1 MPTPPLVSA
10 VRRSLDSV
18 GLSRPGVSLVAAL
31 SGGPDS
37 VALLRA
43 AKKSGATVV
52 AAHLDHALRKDSRA
66 DAQFCEE
73 LCERLKV
80 RLRTG
85 RARPSAKATRDGG
98 LEEAARLTRYSFLRR
113 VAREENAAA
122 IVLGHTLDDQA
133 ETVLMRLVR
142 GSGALGL
149 SAMKPWDGE
158 LLRPLLETRRFTVM
172 AHLSAFRL
180 PYRSDPTNQDTAFL
194 RNRVRHELIP
204 LLEKKFNPN
213 IAEALGR
220 TARTLA
226 EEHQAL
232 REVAA
237 QLLDR
242 AVAPTVEGSAFE
254 LVVLKA
260 APEGLGKTA
269 IREALRR
276 SGGLRAVSFTHIEG
290 LWNLLVQGRGGSSLP
305 LPGGRTAA
313 IAKGRLILTSASG
326 SGWGIPEKSLS
337 CHSLAV
343 PRTRKP

>member
-10 VRRSLDSV
+10 VRKSLDFV
-18 GLSRPGVSLVAAL
+18 GLLRPGVSVVAAL

-37 VALLRA
+37 VALLDSLLRA
-43 AKKSGATVV
+43 ARKPGMTVV

-73 LCERLKV
+73 LCDRLKV
-80 RLRTG
+80 RLRSG
-85 RARPSAKATRDGG
+85 RSRPTASAMREGG

-113 VAREENAAA
+113 VAREEHASA

-158 LLRPLLETRRFTVM
+158 LLRPLLDSRREAVM
-172 AHLSAFRL
+172 AHLSAYRL
-180 PYRSDPTNQDTAFL
+180 PYRSDPTNTDTAFM

-204 LLEKKFNPN
+204 LLEQKFNPN

-226 EEHQAL
+226 EEHSAL

-242 AVAPTVEGSAFE
+242 AAASSVEGAAFE
-254 LVVLKA
+254 LSVLKS

-269 IREALRR
+269 LREALRR
-276 SGGLRAVSFTHIEG
+276 FGGLRSVSFIHIERLWG
-290 LWNLLVQGRGGSSLP
+290 LVNQGRGGSSLP
-305 LPGGRTAA
+305 LPGSRTATVSR
-313 IAKGRLILTSASG
+313 GRLILTG
-326 SGWGIPEKSLS
+326 KGPEAIGDSREKPFLS
-337 CHSLAV
+337 
-343 PRTRKP
+343 